1 MSLGINEIGCLKKM
15 TNKFKPSEKESLK
28 RILEIAKSN
37 IDLNQ
42 SYDMECLE
50 NVTNF
55 VKYYDEIMA
64 SHGYETQEA

>member
-1 MSLGINEIGCLKKM
+1 MA
-15 TNKFKPSEKESLK
+15 NKFKPSEKESLK

-37 IDLNQ
+37 IGLNQ

-64 SHGYETQEA
+64 SHGYETEEA